1 MMQARIR
8 HPQEKRRSP
17 RDALPGGLGR
27 TARCRRAACWMPC
40 DALPGGLGRTAPI
53 SETVMAPFVVLC
65 MKAG

>member
-17 RDALPGGLGR
+17 
-27 TARCRRAACWMPC
+27 C
-40 DALPGGLGRTAPI
+40 DALPGGLGRTAPT
-53 SETVMAPFVVLC
+53 SETVMAPFVVRC